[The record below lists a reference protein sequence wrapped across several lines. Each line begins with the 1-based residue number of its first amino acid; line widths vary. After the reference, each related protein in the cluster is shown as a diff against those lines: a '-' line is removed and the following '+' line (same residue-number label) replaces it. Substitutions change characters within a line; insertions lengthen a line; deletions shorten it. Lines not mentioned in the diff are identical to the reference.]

1 MFNLSIENIRIRNF
15 RAIKDSNIHLEK
27 ETIVVGKNNIGKT
40 SLFEIFSAI
49 RKPKLS
55 DFNIELLKKIWDNR
69 KNLGSLNKEDCLEL
83 DFTYKW
89 EDLPQDYWI
98 LLSDICDRG
107 ETRIIFRYSIDSE
120 NFESVEK
127 INSVKEIEDFF
138 TRKVYIGSLE
148 DFDNGN
154 EKLVTSKTTIGKLL
168 PNSISNVD
176 YVKNNKGMLLYPITA
191 FRHIDSISNGNEGAT
206 ANQFMNTVSTLLDN
220 NREVLD
226 DIQKTVDEK
235 LTPSMEELQN
245 DLKKFSYPDD
255 ENNPLRATLT
265 IDEWLNKPQIRITQ
279 KFKDL
284 EGFELPL
291 RAQGLGYQNI
301 YNIIAR
307 VNNLFYKMIEVD
319 CRVPVF
325 IVIEEPEAFTHPQ
338 LQHIFIQKINE
349 YIKKLARSSNIK
361 VQLLIISH
369 SSEIA
374 STALKLKYH
383 TIIGREIKG
392 NTYFIN
398 WKSEN
403 DDEEEKKS
411 KENLKKL
418 ILNYNAEV
426 FFADKIIAIEGM
438 SEELIISKMMDK
450 IDPSLISEKIAII
463 PVGTHFKSYEKALS
477 LLGFEKILLITDLDF
492 AKNWK
497 GDIGNEGCETTNSNL
512 TYLFK
517 EDKELKD
524 ILKCIFE
531 QEKDFYTNELEL
543 SEKVDGVNFKIVT
556 QGYTEAFR
564 KFIPRTLEAA
574 MIAASKKNFELYK
587 GTNLL
592 RDQVTEID
600 IDNCH
605 GEKSINN
612 IDKVLLKSTVKKAD
626 FAIETLNVA
635 ESSDFVIP
643 QYINKGLE
651 WLLKNE

>member
-220 NREVLD
+220 NRGVLD

-497 GDIGNEGCETTNSNL
+497 GGIGNEGCETTNSNL

>member
-1 MFNLSIENIRIRNF
+1 M
-15 RAIKDSNIHLEK
+15 
-27 ETIVVGKNNIGKT
+27 
-40 SLFEIFSAI
+40 
-49 RKPKLS
+49 
-55 DFNIELLKKIWDNR
+55 
-69 KNLGSLNKEDCLEL
+69 
-83 DFTYKW
+83 
-89 EDLPQDYWI
+89 
-98 LLSDICDRG
+98 
-107 ETRIIFRYSIDSE
+107 
-120 NFESVEK
+120 
-127 INSVKEIEDFF
+127 
-138 TRKVYIGSLE
+138 
-148 DFDNGN
+148 
-154 EKLVTSKTTIGKLL
+154 
-168 PNSISNVD
+168 
-176 YVKNNKGMLLYPITA
+176 
-191 FRHIDSISNGNEGAT
+191 
-206 ANQFMNTVSTLLDN
+206 
-220 NREVLD
+220 
-226 DIQKTVDEK
+226 
-235 LTPSMEELQN
+235 
-245 DLKKFSYPDD
+245 
-255 ENNPLRATLT
+255 T

>member
-15 RAIKDSNIHLEK
+15 RAIKDSIIHLEK